1 VWSLVRCFGLESTPV
16 VDDVHGRSI
25 DGWAVQGDDR
35 WMREMDGEAIGG
47 PCFRK
52 YLVVR
57 PDWVDNGPQRAR
69 PFP

>member
-1 VWSLVRCFGLESTPV
+1 V

-35 WMREMDGEAIGG
+35 WMREMDGEAIGSL
-47 PCFRK
+47 CFRK